1 MAKMKKMKMSKHDID
16 NAVKWPANAPAP
28 LTRELQIELMSGA
41 AARHA
46 ALVKRITD
54 ANKG

>member
-1 MAKMKKMKMSKHDID
+1 MKMSKNDID
-16 NAVKWPANAPAP
+16 NAVKWPANAPCP
-28 LTRELQIELMSGA
+28 LTRDQQIELMSGA

-54 ANKG
+54 ITKEKNMS

>member
-16 NAVKWPANAPAP
+16 TAVKWPANAPAP